1 MLMKKNLIVL
11 CCLFQVSLAAASAV
25 TYTFSGGRLG
35 DNLLA
40 YCHAKWIANKFKI
53 PLLYK
58 PFSYS
63 DRLMMH
69 ILEQKYDD
77 ARVKNFESIVMVQ
90 NLNQINPDANIL
102 YVIRYFPESMFEL
115 TRPHFAHYFI
125 VDWNDPAYKS
135 ELQKMLAP
143 LNMPILIQPPQG
155 YLSVAVHVRKGTG
168 YDISTLA
175 EFDKLCADSPFKMPP
190 DSFYIAQ
197 IKRIAQIYQGSKPLY
212 VYLFTDHNNPAE
224 IVEYYKSQL
233 QDSSIV
239 FDYRK
244 TKNIHNANVLEDF
257 YSITNFDCLIRPDSN
272 FSFIASKISDHQ
284 LIISPS
290 GYMIKDGR
298 VIITETTETVRDSA
312 HL

>member
-1 MLMKKNLIVL
+1 MKKNLIVL
-11 CCLFQVSLAAASAV
+11 CCLFQISQAAASAAV
-25 TYTFSGGRLG
+25 TYTFSGGRFG

-40 YCHAKWIANKFKI
+40 YCHAKWIAHKFKI

-58 PFSYS
+58 PFDYS

-77 ARVKNFESIVMVQ
+77 GLVKNFESTVVVQ
-90 NLNQINPDANIL
+90 NLNQINPNANIL

-125 VDWNDPAYKS
+125 VDWNDPGFKC
-135 ELQKMLAP
+135 ELKKMLAP
-143 LNMPILIQPPQG
+143 LNMPTLIQPPKG

-197 IKRIAQIYQGSKPLY
+197 IKRIADIYHDKPLY
-212 VYLFTDHNNPAE
+212 VYIFTDHNNPAE

-233 QDSSIV
+233 QNLSIV

-244 TKNIHNANVLEDF
+244 TKNTHNVNVLEDF
-257 YSITNFDCLIRPDSN
+257 YSFTNFDCLIRPDSN
-272 FSFIASKISDHQ
+272 FSFIASKISDHR
-284 LIISPS
+284 LIIYPS
-290 GYMIKDGR
+290 RYAIRDGR
-298 VIITETTETVRDSA
+298 VVITESTEIVRTEN
-312 HL
+312 